1 MGESF
6 YFMNFLMASYDHLP
20 VYQDSFEIL
29 TILSRLV
36 VSFPKEYKYTFGER
50 LQNYALN
57 VLVEISLASLST
69 NTKEKSEHL
78 VEAKKNI
85 ELIKI
90 IWRACNSVGILS
102 HNQYT
107 EKLILMVSISKQLTA
122 WKSAL
127 S

>member
-1 MGESF
+1 
-6 YFMNFLMASYDHLP
+6 MNFLMASYDHLP

-102 HNQYT
+102 HNQYANHLT
-107 EKLILMVSISKQLTA
+107 LLVTISKQL
-122 WKSAL
+122 S
-127 S
+127 

>member
-6 YFMNFLMASYDHLP
+6 YFMNFLMVSYDHLP

-102 HNQYT
+102 HNQYANHLT
-107 EKLILMVSISKQLTA
+107 LLVTISKQLT
-122 WKSAL
+122 
-127 S
+127 